1 MPVTR
6 HPPHRPVLALLTH
19 TVPTSDAW
27 APSRSVDQGCSV
39 LPFFAA
45 CRTRFSPLGSL
56 PRLDVRHELGSR
68 VLLGQR
74 PSLHSLLR
82 PSPAFVRLLR
92 RYYAAVRLPATV
104 HLGLIAHRLR
114 PAVRVRLPTDGNG
127 VSRFS
132 RVEFLC
138 MHGVSD
144 SAGRGALAL
153 SHAVMLSSGYGDTV
167 DSLIRR
173 FRSSQLRDTQP
184 TYAPSQRFRNALA
197 GRPAWFGVKMVATPF
212 LYGSFIHYSTP
223 VYPDANHRQSV
234 TQLQRPRHSLMR
246 QAHLFVPQCRQRQ
259 RFRPDLYLADVQGIG
274 GLQRMPSLHTASTAG
289 THPHLYV
296 KPPHQG
302 HSNYVFLILG
312 LSVPP
317 NHLALA
323 MRAAGRQRHSD
334 LLIHPQRRRS
344 RGLLTVSVPRF
355 TPRCFGIRFRIIA
368 GERSCAAFLFARC
381 LFQQFLHSCDLLPE
395 TLVLTQRPVQTSLQ
409 GCYFPLQLFDA
420 TDRITRT
427 HPA

>member
-1 MPVTR
+1 LGGYPVVGRSPFGWLLRIDSRSSELRGPNCFNAESQGFQTVSCFSQGLRVAVGMPVTR

-45 CRTRFSPLGSL
+45 CRTRFNPLGSL

-74 PSLHSLLR
+74 PSLHNLLR

-153 SHAVMLSSGYGDTV
+153 SHAVMLSSG
-167 DSLIRR
+167 
-173 FRSSQLRDTQP
+173 
-184 TYAPSQRFRNALA
+184 
-197 GRPAWFGVKMVATPF
+197 
-212 LYGSFIHYSTP
+212 
-223 VYPDANHRQSV
+223 
-234 TQLQRPRHSLMR
+234 
-246 QAHLFVPQCRQRQ
+246 
-259 RFRPDLYLADVQGIG
+259 
-274 GLQRMPSLHTASTAG
+274 
-289 THPHLYV
+289 
-296 KPPHQG
+296 
-302 HSNYVFLILG
+302 
-312 LSVPP
+312 
-317 NHLALA
+317 
-323 MRAAGRQRHSD
+323 
-334 LLIHPQRRRS
+334 
-344 RGLLTVSVPRF
+344 
-355 TPRCFGIRFRIIA
+355 
-368 GERSCAAFLFARC
+368 
-381 LFQQFLHSCDLLPE
+381 
-395 TLVLTQRPVQTSLQ
+395 
-409 GCYFPLQLFDA
+409 
-420 TDRITRT
+420 
-427 HPA
+427 